1 MKWLFYRMY
10 KNGKIVSIA
19 DFANMDIPVSRPNEN
34 GVFMERVNVGIA
46 TPQNMLLLVEIA
58 HGEKGYYFGLIH
70 ETRTGGSM
78 SPVSISKNVYDKKED
93 AFLAAIDRLKTYEKI
108 NPEYLTE
115 AVHELF
121 NSKHKQLELF

>member
-78 SPVSISKNVYDKKED
+78 SPVSLSKNVYDSKED
-93 AFLAAIDRLKTYEKI
+93 AFLAAIDSLRTNDRI
-108 NPEYLTE
+108 RPEYLTE